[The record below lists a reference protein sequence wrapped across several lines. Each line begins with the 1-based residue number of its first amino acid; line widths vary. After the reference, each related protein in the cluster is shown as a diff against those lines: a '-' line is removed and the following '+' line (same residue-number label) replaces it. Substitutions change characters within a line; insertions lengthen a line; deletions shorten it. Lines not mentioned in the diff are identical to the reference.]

1 MKKTVKLEAIDPIEI
16 YGVGNKILL
25 EFCSYFP
32 HLKVVA
38 RGNELILEGSE
49 SDIAEFNIRFA
60 ELIDRRHHKMNLTVY
75 DVEDIFSGTGG
86 AHSRPTGEAVI
97 VHGTDGKPIRARNK
111 TQQDLV
117 KAYFENDLVF
127 AVGPAGTGKTYMAIA
142 LAVRALKN
150 REIKRIILTRP
161 AVEAGERLGFLPGD
175 LKEKLDPYLQP
186 LYDAL
191 SDMIPSK
198 RLQEFMNEGTIQIA
212 PLAYMRGRT
221 LDKACVILDEAQN
234 TNLGQLKMF
243 LTRMGMSAKF
253 IVTGDAT
260 QVDLPRKED
269 SGLLRGIELVK
280 DLKGVASVFFDDR
293 DIADYSKIN
302 DSMWKLLEKGEITR
316 EELRTRRFLLF
327 LERYG
332 NPVDPAVFA
341 DLYMEMLSQTDVLL
355 DGARE
360 LLEYLSENYRLYAVT
375 NGYVKTQTGRIRKA
389 DIGKYFKDIFISQNV
404 GAPKPQKKFFDY
416 CAAHIPAFSIESTVL
431 IGDSPTSDISGGN
444 EYGIFT
450 IRYNPKKEANPVDK
464 QPKKEVYSLKDI
476 PNLLLSL

>member
-1 MKKTVKLEAIDPIEI
+1 MKKTITLEAIDPIEI
-16 YGVGNKILL
+16 YGVGNKILT

-38 RGNELILEGSE
+38 RGNELILEGRE

-60 ELIDRRHHKMNLTVY
+60 ELIDRRHHKMNLTAY
-75 DVEDIFSGTGG
+75 DVEDIFAGG
-86 AHSRPTGEAVI
+86 GNSSHPTGDAVI

-117 KAYFENDLVF
+117 KSYFENDLIF
-127 AVGPAGTGKTYMAIA
+127 AIGPAGTGKTYMAIA

-175 LKEKLDPYLQP
+175 LKDKLDPYLQP

-198 RLQEFMNEGTIQIA
+198 RLQEFMADGTIQIA

-243 LTRMGMSAKF
+243 LTRMGTSAKF

-260 QVDLPRKED
+260 QIDLPRRED
-269 SGLLRGIELVK
+269 SGLLAGI
-280 DLKGVASVFFDDR
+280 
-293 DIADYSKIN
+293 
-302 DSMWKLLEKGEITR
+302 KLLEGIKG
-316 EELRTRRFLLF
+316 
-327 LERYG
+327 
-332 NPVDPAVFA
+332 
-341 DLYMEMLSQTDVLL
+341 
-355 DGARE
+355 
-360 LLEYLSENYRLYAVT
+360 
-375 NGYVKTQTGRIRKA
+375 
-389 DIGKYFKDIFISQNV
+389 IS
-404 GAPKPQKKFFDY
+404 
-416 CAAHIPAFSIESTVL
+416 
-431 IGDSPTSDISGGN
+431 
-444 EYGIFT
+444 T
-450 IRYNPKKEANPVDK
+450 IRFTNEDIVRHPLVTKIVKAFDKKAGE
-464 QPKKEVYSLKDI
+464 Q
-476 PNLLLSL
+476 